1 MIQSE
6 LKQAIGKLTSDELA
20 ELMQWL
26 QTVSVQK
33 QNDTPVKPRT
43 PGLSPGVLM
52 SDDFNDEL
60 PDSFWFDEA

>member
-20 ELMQWL
+20 ELMKWL
-26 QTVSVQK
+26 QKVSQEK
-33 QNDTPVKPRT
+33 QNAQQTKTRT
-43 PGLSPGVLM
+43 PGLSPGVWM

-60 PDSFWFDEA
+60 PDSFWLGDE